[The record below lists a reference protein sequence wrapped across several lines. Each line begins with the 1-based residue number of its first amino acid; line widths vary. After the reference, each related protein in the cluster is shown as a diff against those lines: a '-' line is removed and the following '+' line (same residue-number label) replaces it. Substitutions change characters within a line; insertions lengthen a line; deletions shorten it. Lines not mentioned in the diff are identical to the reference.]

1 MIHLRGGYSART
13 QGVSKRAPCL
23 RTPHPFPLSG
33 IFLSSQVAKPFKA
46 VRFPLSMAP
55 TEAPSPLTKTTCV
68 VFDCD
73 GVLVDAVSSWRTL
86 HDHFGTDNSE
96 NLKRFIRGEISDV
109 EFMRLDIAKWK
120 AIEDP
125 IHRDDLFRAY
135 AGVQLMD
142 GARELVQRLQN
153 EGIFV
158 AIVSAGVDLFVA
170 SIAAML
176 KVDDWIAN
184 GFEFNE
190 DGTLSDEGVCR
201 LHATG
206 KGEIIDKLLKMNGL
220 DAKGCVSVG
229 DSEMDL
235 SMMVDGSHFI
245 GFNPTRES
253 SLEAFKNAEVP
264 VVLGKDLLAIAPY
277 IGV

>member
-1 MIHLRGGYSART
+1 MPPANGP
-13 QGVSKRAPCL
+13 V
-23 RTPHPFPLSG
+23 
-33 IFLSSQVAKPFKA
+33 
-46 VRFPLSMAP
+46 
-55 TEAPSPLTKTTCV
+55 PLTKTTCV

-96 NLKRFIRGEISDV
+96 NLQRFIRGEISDV

-120 AIEDP
+120 TIENP

-135 AGVQLMD
+135 AGVQLME
-142 GARELVQRLQN
+142 GARELVQRLQDA
-153 EGIFV
+153 GIFV

-190 DGTLSDEGVCR
+190 DDTLSDEGVCR

-206 KGEIIDKLLKMNGL
+206 KGEIITKLLNMNNL
-220 DAKGCVSVG
+220 QPEGCVSVG

-235 SMMVDGSHFI
+235 SMKIDGGHFI

-253 SLEAFKNAEVP
+253 SMEAFEKAGVPIVTGKN
-264 VVLGKDLLAIAPY
+264 LIDIAPY
-277 IGV
+277 LGV